1 MPASVPQLSGVMRFM
16 MNDKIIIKGA
26 REHNL
31 KNINLDIPKNKLVVI
46 SGVSGSGKS
55 TLAFDTLYAEGQRRY
70 VESLSA
76 YARQFLELM
85 SKPDVDSI
93 QFLSPAISIEQKS
106 VSRNPRSNVATVTE
120 IYDYIRL
127 LYARVGDVHCP
138 KCAERIQSYAPQ
150 DIVDYILSRSAG
162 ARLEIMSPVIR
173 GRKGE
178 QRKLFEDLFKQGFV
192 RVYIDGKLHRLDEE
206 IKIAKTVKHT
216 ISVVVDRLKVDAD
229 NKRRLT
235 ESVEVALQL
244 SSGLVELKFDD
255 EVVMMSEHLS
265 CLDCG
270 VAISDMEPRNFSFNN
285 PYGSCSGCDGLGE
298 NNELDVSLIVPDGS
312 LSIHEGAILPWK
324 KMESYHFYNTLNAVS
339 ATYNIDM
346 DKPWELLSDK
356 HKDIMINGVEGKIT
370 IHMYSDSE
378 KISIEKP
385 FKGAMGYLQSLLK
398 SGGVKD
404 KEKASKYMLA
414 KPCSSCGGKRLR
426 PESLSVYV
434 GGKNVADI
442 MDMSTTDALNFF
454 QNLTLDGFKQLVADK
469 IVLEIIQRLTFLNDV
484 GLHYINLGRKSGTLS
499 GGEAQRIRLASQIGS
514 GLTGVLYVLD
524 EPSIGLHQRDND
536 KLLTTLK
543 GLRDLGNSVLVVEH
557 DEDTL
562 KQCDYVVDVGPYAGV
577 HGGEVIF
584 AGTPKELLKS
594 EESLTGAYLS
604 GRKRIHIPKERRQP
618 TKGSIVVNNAVE
630 NNLQGVTVPFP
641 LGVFTTVTGVSG
653 SGKSSLVMDVLYGNV
668 AKTLYG
674 GAFIPGK
681 CDSIEGIDLVDKI
694 IHIDQNPIGRTPHSN
709 PATYTGVLTDI
720 RDVFAMLPDAKQRG
734 YTAGRFS
741 FNTKSGRCKE
751 CAGNGSIK
759 IEMHFMPDMYVKCD
773 TCKGS
778 RYNRDT
784 LDIKYNHKTIADTL
798 DMTINQACDFF
809 DNIPRIKNKL
819 SVLQDVGLGYL
830 KLGQSATTLSGG
842 EAQRLKLS
850 RELSKRSTDNTLY
863 IFDEPTTGLHF
874 HDIAKLIHIFNRLV
888 DEGNTVVVIEHNLD
902 IIKTSDYI
910 IDMGPDG
917 GTGGGTVVF
926 EGTPE
931 GIAKMKDN
939 HTGKYLKGKLEQY
952 K

>member
-1 MPASVPQLSGVMRFM
+1 MV
-16 MNDKIIIKGA
+16 NDKIIIKGA

-31 KNINLDIPKNKLVVI
+31 KGIDLDIPKNKLVVI

-127 LYARVGDVHCP
+127 LYARVGDVHCYSCG
-138 KCAERIQSYAPQ
+138 KRIHSYSPQ
-150 DIVDYILSRSAG
+150 EIVDYILTRSAG
-162 ARLEIMSPVIR
+162 AKLEIMSPVVR

-178 QRKLFEDLFKQGFV
+178 QRKLFADLFKQGFV
-192 RVYIDGKLHRLDEE
+192 RVYVDSKLYRLDEE

-235 ESVEVALQL
+235 DSVEVALEL
-244 SSGLVELKFDD
+244 SSGLVELKFDE
-255 EVVMMSEHLS
+255 EVVLMSEHLS

-270 VAISDMEPRNFSFNN
+270 VAITDMEPRNFSFNN
-285 PYGSCSGCDGLGE
+285 PYGSCKACDGLGE
-298 NNELDVSLIVPDGS
+298 SNELDVALIVPDGS
-312 LSIHEGAILPWK
+312 LSIQEGAILPWK

-339 ATYNIDM
+339 STYGIDM
-346 DKPWELLSDK
+346 DKPWNLLSDK
-356 HKDIMINGVEGKIT
+356 HKDIMINGVDEKIV
-370 IHMYSDSE
+370 IHMYSDTE
-378 KISIEKP
+378 KITIEKP
-385 FKGAMGYLQSLLK
+385 FKGVMGHLQSMLR
-398 SGGVKD
+398 SGVAKD
-404 KEKASKYMLA
+404 KEKTEKYMLA
-414 KPCSSCGGKRLR
+414 RPCPACKGKRLS

-442 MDMSTTDALNFF
+442 MEMSTTEALTFY
-454 QNLTLDGFKQLVADK
+454 QNLTLDGFRQLVADK
-469 IVLEIIQRLTFLNDV
+469 IVQEIIQRLTFLNDV
-484 GLHYINLGRKSGTLS
+484 GLHYINLGRRSGTLS

-536 KLLTTLK
+536 KLLATLK

-584 AGTPKELLKS
+584 AGTPEELLLS
-594 EESLTGAYLS
+594 EKSLTGAYLS
-604 GRKRIHIPKERRQP
+604 GRLKIEVPTTRRST
-618 TKGSIVVNNAVE
+618 TKGAIVVRNASE
-630 NNLQGVTVPFP
+630 NNLQGVDVSFP

-653 SGKSSLVMDVLYGNV
+653 SGKSSLVMDVLYGNI

-681 CDSIEGIDLVDKI
+681 CDSVEGINLVDKI

-720 RDVFAMLPDAKQRG
+720 REVFATLPEAKKRG
-734 YTAGRFS
+734 YTSGRFS
-741 FNTKSGRCKE
+741 FNTKHGRCKE

-784 LDIKYNHKTIADTL
+784 LDIKFNHKSIADVL

-809 DNIPRIKNKL
+809 DNISRIKGKL
-819 SVLQDVGLGYL
+819 VVLQEVGLGYL
-830 KLGQSATTLSGG
+830 KLGQSSTTLSGG

-850 RELSKRSTDNTLY
+850 RELNKRSTDNTLY

-874 HDIAKLIHIFNRLV
+874 HDIAKLIHIFNALV

-902 IIKTSDYI
+902 IIKSSDHI

-917 GTGGGTVVF
+917 GTGGGMVIF

-931 GIAKMKDN
+931 EISKAKHS
-939 HTGKYLKGKLEQY
+939 HTGRYMKTKLAQH